1 MTPEQ
6 RKHFEYMRNATSDED
21 EEFNRIERE
30 SRIKQENVRSLWR
43 KRRDIDEPVAYGM
56 RDKQGN
62 VYDCHPEQ
70 YGDYTIPLYAA
81 PTFAEYS
88 NVCLEVA
95 KLQERIVALESAN
108 SLRNEVIEE
117 VAKAIDKFVFPF
129 GTDTVASFAVYVRS
143 MKS

>member
-1 MTPEQ
+1 MGLDMTL
-6 RKHFEYMRNATSDED
+6 ED

-30 SRIKQENVRSLWR
+30 STIKKENVRSLWR
-43 KRRDIDEPVAYGM
+43 KRREVHKPVAFGM
-56 RDKQGN
+56 KDKQGN

-70 YGDYTIPLYAA
+70 YGDYTIPLFAA
-81 PTFAEYS
+81 PTFKEYS
-88 NVCLEVA
+88 EVCLEVA
-95 KLQERIVALESAN
+95 KLQERIVALEGAN
-108 SLRNEVIEE
+108 SFRNDVIEE

>member
-1 MTPEQ
+1 MTP
-6 RKHFEYMRNATSDED
+6 ED

-30 SRIKQENVRSLWR
+30 SHIKQEHIRSMWR
-43 KRRDIDEPVAYGM
+43 KRREMNEPVAYGM
-56 RDKQGN
+56 KDKQGN

-88 NVCLEVA
+88 TVCLEVA
-95 KLQERIVALESAN
+95 KLQERIVALEGAN
-108 SLRNEVIEE
+108 SFRNDVIEE
-117 VAKAIDKFVFPF
+117 VAKAIDKFAFPF
-129 GTDTVASFAVYVRS
+129 GTDTVASFASYVRS

>member
-1 MTPEQ
+1 MTL
-6 RKHFEYMRNATSDED
+6 ED

-30 SRIKQENVRSLWR
+30 SVIKKENVRSLWR
-43 KRRDIDEPVAYGM
+43 KRRDVHEPVAYGM
-56 RDKQGN
+56 KDKQGN

-70 YGDYTIPLYAA
+70 YGDYKIPLYAA

-88 NVCLEVA
+88 TVCLEVA
-95 KLQERIVALESAN
+95 KLQERIVALEGAN
-108 SLRNEVIEE
+108 SFRNDVIEE

-129 GTDTVASFAVYVRS
+129 GTDTIASFAVYVRS